1 MPAPQLMVMNSVID
15 HQDLCGVKIIIKFS
29 LFHVHLFDSKNTL
42 LYAYLLKEVLGL
54 LMSVYQDF
62 FLVNDIKIM

>member
-1 MPAPQLMVMNSVID
+1 MWCQN
-15 HQDLCGVKIIIKFS
+15 IIKFG
-29 LFHVHLFDSKNTL
+29 LFHGHLFDSKNTL

-62 FLVNDIKIM
+62 CLVNDVKNNVTYIAYRVIVTL